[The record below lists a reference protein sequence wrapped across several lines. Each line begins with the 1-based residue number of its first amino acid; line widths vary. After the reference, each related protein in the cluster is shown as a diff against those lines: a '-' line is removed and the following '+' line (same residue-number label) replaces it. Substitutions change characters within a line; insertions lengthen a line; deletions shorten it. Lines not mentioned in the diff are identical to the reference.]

1 MAPLL
6 FDKLQ
11 GSTERAL
18 WKRQE
23 REVMP
28 GAQDHIQIPS
38 LPRQLRSLRTMP
50 REEADRLI
58 DTHLSALPERQRLAL
73 GLRIREALDV
83 ADIAR
88 VLGARE
94 ETVSELIEE
103 AIEALGRRLA
113 DARALQEGDS
123 VTETKT
129 KGRDGRPRRKR

>member
-1 MAPLL
+1 
-6 FDKLQ
+6 
-11 GSTERAL
+11 
-18 WKRQE
+18 
-23 REVMP
+23 
-28 GAQDHIQIPS
+28 
-38 LPRQLRSLRTMP
+38 MP